1 MWYDIFLSQKEED
14 VEMTKKTSTN
24 QLFMDLVDYIEIEC
38 EKHGI
43 DNLFDIVEGKAR
55 QLFLGKQIE
64 ETNIQVFMYQVAF
77 AVSMRHR
84 AKNPKSTPIISFYKF
99 STMK

>member
-1 MWYDIFLSQKEED
+1 MFNNK
-14 VEMTKKTSTN
+14 STN
-24 QLFMDLVDYIEIEC
+24 QLFVDLVDYIEIEC

-64 ETNIQVFMYQVAF
+64 EANVQVFMYQVAF
-77 AVSMRHR
+77 AVSMRYR
-84 AKNPKSTPIISFYKF
+84 AKNSKSTPIISFYKF
-99 STMK
+99 ATLR